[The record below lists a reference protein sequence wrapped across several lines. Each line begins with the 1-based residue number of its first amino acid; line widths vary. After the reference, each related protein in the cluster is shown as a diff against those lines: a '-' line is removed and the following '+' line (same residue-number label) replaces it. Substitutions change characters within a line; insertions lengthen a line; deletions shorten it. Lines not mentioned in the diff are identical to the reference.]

1 MKNNSDRKIGNKITR
16 AILLSV
22 LASTIIIGLV
32 GIISISIINGL
43 SSTIYSDNIVP
54 LSYVNKLQTDFLSMR
69 VEIRDMALDKSG
81 NFSSYIDQIN
91 SLSKDM
97 TDQMNAYKSEVGS
110 GNENANFQKM
120 QVDVTKYNEVIG
132 TLENDIQ
139 SGKLD
144 QAVSLMNG
152 EGTSITKQ
160 LDSEISYAFSFNTD
174 MAKTRDQ
181 TSNTIFII
189 VIAAVVALIATLI
202 LLSIRFSKRIAQ
214 GISDPITKMVVA
226 ANSIANGNLNVDVA
240 VDTRDETGIL
250 ADAFKRI
257 IESLRLLKTDVNMLV
272 SDALEGRLET
282 RADLSH
288 HSGDYREIIEG
299 VNKTLDTVKAP
310 LDVASV
316 FINKLADGEHQENIE
331 NTYKGYYAVL
341 IENLNKVCKSVNILE
356 DEAAKLAD
364 AGLNGNLEVRG
375 DESKLK
381 GAYAQIIR
389 GVNQTFDSIKEPLDV
404 ASEFIS
410 NLADGKNQQD
420 IENIYKGYYSSLVDN
435 LNSVRKS
442 LRILADES
450 SKLTQAGL
458 RGDFTVRGDVGVLK
472 GGFAGIIDGFNKTIE
487 SIVVP
492 LNESGVV
499 LGKMAVNDYT
509 VHMSDGY
516 KGQLNEF
523 AGSINDVREHLLHIE
538 KLIAEVDNGSI
549 ESLDDLKKSGKR
561 SENDKMT
568 PSFISMM
575 TTINNLI
582 SEANNLADAAVEGN
596 LDVRGDAEKFQGG
609 YRQIIEGM
617 NKTMVAVEAPIEE
630 SSQVLQNLAQ
640 GNLTVAVTGE
650 YKGEYNKIKTALNET
665 IDAFNELLGNINIAA
680 SQVSVG
686 SNQVSDAS
694 QSLSQGASE
703 QASSV
708 EELTASITEVA
719 AQTKQN
725 AMNASQANT
734 LSSAVQTEADQGNE
748 KMEQM
753 LDSMREISES
763 SSSISKIIKVIDD
776 IAFQT
781 NILALN
787 AAVEAARAGQSGKG
801 FAVVA
806 EEVRNLAAKS
816 AEAAKNTTAL
826 IEGSISKVESG
837 TKIANETAGMLG
849 KISEG
854 IKKATVLVGNIASAS
869 NEQATAIAQIDKGIS
884 LVSTVVQTNSATAE
898 ESAASSEELSG
909 QANMLMEMVG
919 KFKLKKATSG
929 ISGDIND
936 SSRKITN
943 NTKLY
948 PSDKDEGKH
957 QISLTEK
964 FGKY

>member
-1 MKNNSDRKIGNKITR
+1 MKNNSDRKIRDKITR
-16 AILLSV
+16 AVLLSV
-22 LASTIIIGLV
+22 LASSIIIGLV
-32 GIISISIINGL
+32 GIISITIING
-43 SSTIYSDNIVP
+43 SSRTTYSDNVVP
-54 LSYVNKLQTDFLSMR
+54 LSYVNDVQTDFLSMQIK
-69 VEIRDMALDKSG
+69 VRDMALDKNENYTSD
-81 NFSSYIDQIN
+81 IDQIN
-91 SLSKDM
+91 SLRKDM
-97 TDQMNAYKSEVGS
+97 TKQMDAYKSEVDAGK
-110 GNENANFQKM
+110 ENANFQIM
-120 QVDVTKYNEVIG
+120 QSDVTKYNELIG
-132 TLENDIQ
+132 TVENSIQ
-139 SGKLD
+139 SGKLN
-144 QAVSLMNG
+144 QAVSLINRDG
-152 EGTSITKQ
+152 ASITKQ
-160 LDSEISYAFSFNTD
+160 LDSEISYAFSYNTST
-174 MAKTRDQ
+174 AKANDQ
-181 TSNTIFII
+181 TANTIFII
-189 VIAAVVALIATLI
+189 VIVAMVALIPTII
-202 LLSIRFSKRIAQ
+202 LLSIKFSKRIAQ
-214 GISDPITKMVVA
+214 GISDPINKMVVA
-226 ANSIANGNLNVDVA
+226 ANSIASGNLNIDVT

-316 FINKLADGEHQENIE
+316 FINKLADGEHQEDIE

-341 IENLNKVCKSVNILE
+341 IENLNKVSKSVNILE

-389 GVNQTFDSIKEPLDV
+389 GVNQTFDSIKEPLNV

-420 IENIYKGYYSSLVDN
+420 IENIYKGYYSSLVEN
-435 LNSVRKS
+435 LNSVRES

-458 RGDFTVRGDVGVLK
+458 RGDLTVRGDVGVLK
-472 GGFAGIIDGFNKTIE
+472 GGFAEIIDGFNKTLE

-509 VHMSDGY
+509 VHMSDDY

-523 AGSINDVREHLLHIE
+523 AGSINDVCEHLLHIE
-538 KLIAEVDNGSI
+538 KLITEVDNGSV

-568 PSFISMM
+568 SSFISMM

-582 SEANNLADAAVEGN
+582 IEANGLADAAIEGN
-596 LDVRGDAEKFQGG
+596 LDVRGNAEQFKGG

-694 QSLSQGASE
+694 QSLSQGAAE

-826 IEGSISKVESG
+826 IEGSIDKVESG
-837 TKIANETAGMLG
+837 TKIANETADMLG

-919 KFKLKKATSG
+919 KFKLKKNTSV
-929 ISGDIND
+929 ISGDTID

-943 NTKLY
+943 NTKPYL
-948 PSDKDEGKH
+948 SDKDAGKH
-957 QISLTEK
+957 QISLAEK